1 MYGITSSGARFLPA
15 TEQKLCFPGK
25 KWKYFIF
32 GVMIQY
38 IDRIFYLLS
47 AGVVMRKKP
56 VSWVRRAILIFFILF
71 ITFEAYLHQ
80 VKGGGPEGSP
90 SIHALCPFGGL
101 ESLLT
106 FLTTGNLLD
115 KIYIGT
121 LALFVVSVI
130 LAIVLRRSFCGWI
143 CPLGG
148 LQEFFGLAG
157 KKIVRK
163 KFSIPAAADRYLR
176 FLKYIVLLLILVMS
190 WRTASLWF
198 APYDPWAAYGH
209 ISEGLPAVWKEFTVG
224 FIILII
230 SFVGSFFYDRF
241 FCKYLCPMGAC
252 LGLVSLISP
261 FRIKRE
267 ESVCINCNRCTK
279 ICPVNIEVS
288 KIRSVTSPECIN
300 CQECIGVCPKEG
312 ALVNEYTFAKGKKI
326 KPLFT
331 GIAALVIFFSGIGIA
346 SLTGNYNLLPPELSA
361 AEGALDVDSL
371 KGYMTL
377 QEISNGIAMPLDEV
391 YRRLGIPESVPS
403 DIKVKDL
410 SQYIDGFDFHEAQDK
425 LK

>member
-1 MYGITSSGARFLPA
+1 M
-15 TEQKLCFPGK
+15 K
-25 KWKYFIF
+25 
-32 GVMIQY
+32 
-38 IDRIFYLLS
+38 
-47 AGVVMRKKP
+47 KKP
-56 VSWVRRAILIFFILF
+56 VTVVRRALLLFFILF

-106 FLTTGNLLD
+106 FLTTGKLLD

-130 LAIVLRRSFCGWI
+130 LAVILRRSFCGWI

-157 KKIVRK
+157 KKILRK
-163 KFSIPAAADRYLR
+163 KLSIPTAIDKYLR
-176 FLKYIVLLLILVMS
+176 FLKYIVLLLIIILS

-209 ISEGLPAVWKEFTVG
+209 LSEGIPSVWKEFTVG
-224 FIILII
+224 FIILILSLI
-230 SFVGSFFYDRF
+230 GSFFYDRF

-267 ESVCINCNRCTK
+267 ESVCINCNQCTK
-279 ICPVNIEVS
+279 ICPVHINVS
-288 KIRSVTSPECIN
+288 KIRTVTTPECIN
-300 CQECIGVCPKEG
+300 CQQCTEACPKEG
-312 ALVNEYTFAKGKKI
+312 ALINEYSFAKGRKI
-326 KPLFT
+326 KPLIIGLGT
-331 GIAALVIFFSGIGIA
+331 LIIFFSGIGIA
-346 SLTGNYNLLPPELSA
+346 SLTGNYNLLPPEISETAGTLEA
-361 AEGALDVDSL
+361 DSL

-377 QEISNGIAMPLDEV
+377 QDISIGIGMPLEDV
-391 YRRLGIPESVPS
+391 YRRLGIPESVPP
-403 DIKVKDL
+403 DTRAKDL
-410 SQYIDGFDFHEAQDK
+410 SQYIEGFEFHEAQKK